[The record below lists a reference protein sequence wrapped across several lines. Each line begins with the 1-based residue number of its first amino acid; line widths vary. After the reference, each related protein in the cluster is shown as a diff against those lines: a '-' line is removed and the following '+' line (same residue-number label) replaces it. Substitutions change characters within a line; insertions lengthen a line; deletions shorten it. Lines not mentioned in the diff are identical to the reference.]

1 MDQPI
6 NTVYETTQYRTEG
19 EANPTEPDFKDTN
32 WQGGPLPTEH
42 QPINPGQDAN
52 GSNLNVPSQNYLNY
66 SGGSHLGTSPRHR
79 QTEPSLKSLFQS
91 IIQNKDEN
99 GKSKSKKV
107 DVDMENGAWTDT
119 QARRTQI
126 LDFFIILLVFI
137 GNGLFYFEVGG
148 VNKV

>member
-1 MDQPI
+1 M
-6 NTVYETTQYRTEG
+6 
-19 EANPTEPDFKDTN
+19 
-32 WQGGPLPTEH
+32 
-42 QPINPGQDAN
+42 
-52 GSNLNVPSQNYLNY
+52 
-66 SGGSHLGTSPRHR
+66 GTSPRHR